1 MKKYAL
7 FALILL
13 ALIGCQTTDKDA
25 NQDVVYEYGIPV
37 DSFNIVKGLIISLI
51 VFFIYKP
58 LSNLIRSIDKMFMK
72 K

>member
-37 DSFNIVKGLIISLI
+37 DSFIIKKGIITQN
-51 VFFIYKP
+51 P
-58 LSNLIRSIDKMFMK
+58 LHIQFVLF
-72 K
+72 

>member
-13 ALIGCQTTDKDA
+13 TLIGCQTTDKDA

-37 DSFNIVKGLIISLI
+37 DSFNIIKGRI
-51 VFFIYKP
+51 KKGQT
-58 LSNLIRSIDKMFMK
+58 LSTLFTE
-72 K
+72 